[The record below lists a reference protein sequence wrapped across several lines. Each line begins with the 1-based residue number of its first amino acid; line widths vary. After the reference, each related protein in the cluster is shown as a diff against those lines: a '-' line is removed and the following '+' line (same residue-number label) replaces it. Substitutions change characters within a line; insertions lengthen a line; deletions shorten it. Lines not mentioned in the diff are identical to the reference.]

1 MRVAPAPF
9 LCHKRARIEHGDRPV
24 HNNVYC
30 DEIGNIAITGTIV
43 RFELVTLSASDKDAV
58 GKPQLVNSQTVIMP
72 LDGFLRGAA
81 RLQGVVQEL
90 EKKGVIKRETPKD
103 TAKRS

>member
-1 MRVAPAPF
+1 VQ
-9 LCHKRARIEHGDRPV
+9 
-24 HNNVYC
+24 HNNAYC

-43 RFELVTLSASDKDAV
+43 RFELVTLSASDKDSG
-58 GKPQLVNSQTVIMP
+58 GKPQLVTSQTVIMP

-90 EKKGVIKRETPKD
+90 EKKGVIKRDTKGETKG
-103 TAKRS
+103 ASSKG